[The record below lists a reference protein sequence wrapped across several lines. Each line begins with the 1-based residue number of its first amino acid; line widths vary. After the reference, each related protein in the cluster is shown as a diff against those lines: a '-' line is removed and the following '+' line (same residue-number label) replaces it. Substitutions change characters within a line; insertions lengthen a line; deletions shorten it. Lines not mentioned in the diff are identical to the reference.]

1 MTTAVQP
8 VVLAGGAGT
17 RLWPISTEK
26 RPKHLLPIV
35 GSETML
41 KQTLERVGDAALF
54 RQPIIVGAAAQ
65 AEEIADIAPDA
76 ALILEPCARGSAA
89 AVAFAALSAAEDM
102 VLLVLPSDHHVTD
115 AAPLIE
121 AVRSG
126 LPIAQSG
133 RIVTFGI
140 RPSRSET
147 GYGYIVGGTAIEEG
161 VLNADTFVEKPA
173 KEVADELIRTGNAFW
188 NSGMFMFS
196 AGAFLDELR
205 RHAPQIHEATQAA
218 FARARHDGQ
227 TTAPDADALQSCPS
241 TSIDYAVMEHSDRIA
256 VIPIELDWSDVGSW
270 AAVYDLGLKDAARN
284 LVSDNSRAIDSRGCL
299 IRSDGPSI
307 VAIGVEDLVIIATGD
322 HVLVVPRVKS
332 QRVREAADLLRS
344 VRLPAKILGE
354 N

>member
-1 MTTAVQP
+1 MATAVQP

-35 GSETML
+35 GSDTML

-54 RQPIIVGAAAQ
+54 RRPIIVGAAAQ

-76 ALILEPCARGSAA
+76 ALILEPCPRGSAA
-89 AVAFAALSAAEDM
+89 AVAFAAFSTPEDM

-115 AAPLIE
+115 AAPLI
-121 AVRSG
+121 AAIRRG

-133 RIVTFGI
+133 RLVTFGI
-140 RPSRSET
+140 QPSRSET
-147 GYGYIVGGTAIEEG
+147 GYGYIVGGVAIEEG
-161 VLNADTFVEKPA
+161 VLEADSFVEKPA

-205 RHAPQIHEATQAA
+205 RHAPQIYEATQAA
-218 FARARHDGQ
+218 FARARHDGRK
-227 TTAPDADALQSCPS
+227 TAPDADALQGCPS

-270 AAVYDLGLKDAARN
+270 AAVYDMGVKDTAGN
-284 LVSDNSRAIDSRGCL
+284 LVSGNSRAIDSRGCL

-307 VAIGVEDLVIIATGD
+307 VAIGVEDLVVIATDD
-322 HVLVVPRVKS
+322 HVLIVPRS
-332 QRVREAADLLRS
+332 EAQRVREAAEALKR
-344 VRLPAKILGE
+344 
-354 N
+354 

>member
-1 MTTAVQP
+1 MAIAVQP

-35 GSETML
+35 GSPTML
-41 KQTLERVGDAALF
+41 AQTLERVGDAALF

-65 AEEIADIAPDA
+65 AEEIADIAPEA
-76 ALILEPCARGSAA
+76 ALILEPCPRGSAA
-89 AVAFAALSAAEDM
+89 AVAFAALSVPEDA

-121 AVRSG
+121 AILRG
-126 LPIAQSG
+126 LPAAQSG
-133 RIVTFGI
+133 RLVTFGI
-140 RPSRSET
+140 HPSHAET
-147 GYGYIVGGTAIEEG
+147 GYGYIVGGAAIEEG
-161 VLNADTFVEKPA
+161 VLDADSFVEKPA
-173 KEVADELIRTGNAFW
+173 KEVAEELIRTGNAFW

-196 AGAFLDELR
+196 AAAFLDELR
-205 RHAPQIHEATQAA
+205 RHAPQIYEATTVA
-218 FARARHDGQ
+218 FARARHDGR
-227 TTAPDADALQSCPS
+227 TIAPDGNALQNCPS

-270 AAVYDLGLKDAARN
+270 AAVYDLGVKDADGN

-307 VAIGVEDLVIIATGD
+307 VAIGVEDLVIIATED
-322 HVLVVPRVKS
+322 HVLIVPRS
-332 QRVREAADLLRS
+332 EAQRVREAAEALKR
-344 VRLPAKILGE
+344 P
-354 N
+354 